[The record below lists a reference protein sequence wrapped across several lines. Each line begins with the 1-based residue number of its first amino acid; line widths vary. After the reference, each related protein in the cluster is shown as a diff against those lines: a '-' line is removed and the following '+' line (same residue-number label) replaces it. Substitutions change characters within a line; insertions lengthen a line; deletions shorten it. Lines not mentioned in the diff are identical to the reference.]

1 MRGARASQS
10 IAQSEASRTEARARI
25 NSAQACVVRGGVALR
40 KPAKNRSRLNGH
52 LVSAPSQSRHFSR
65 GYSSCAKR
73 AGCIAASP
81 TQHSIAIPVPHPTAS
96 AARACLLAG
105 FLAISL
111 AERLEPPLGLDAFM
125 RVPDENPLT
134 AEKVAL
140 GRRLF
145 SDPIL
150 SADRSVSCATCHDPE
165 RAFTDDRPKAVGVYG
180 RTGPR
185 RVPKLVN
192 RGYGRSFFWDG
203 RIPTL
208 EEQVLQPVVNSL
220 EMDLPIAEAVDR
232 LKADGKYREFFVA
245 AFGQPPD
252 KDALANALASYVR
265 TILSGGSRYDR
276 YVAGESEALNER
288 ERLGLEI
295 FRTKGNCVTCHLGP
309 NLTDERFHNTGIG
322 YVDGRF
328 VDDGRFTVTGD
339 PRDHGAFKTPTLR
352 DVALTAPYMHDGSLS
367 TIERVIEDYDRGGT
381 PNPQLDP
388 EIRKLNLA
396 EPEKEA
402 LAAFLRTLTGTI
414 REGLGP
420 SETGE
425 PRLGDR
431 P

>member
-1 MRGARASQS
+1 M
-10 IAQSEASRTEARARI
+10 TEE
-25 NSAQACVVRGGVALR
+25 S
-40 KPAKNRSRLNGH
+40 PT
-52 LVSAPSQSRHFSR
+52 QSRHSSR
-65 GYSSCAKR
+65 GYSSFAKR
-73 AGCIAASP
+73 VGCLFASP
-81 TQHSIAIPVPHPTAS
+81 TEHSIAIPVSDQIAR

-105 FLAISL
+105 FLAICVT
-111 AERLEPPLGLDAFM
+111 EGLEPPLGLDAFM
-125 RVPDENPLT
+125 RVPDDNPLT

-140 GRRLF
+140 GKRLF

-185 RVPKLVN
+185 RVPKLAN

-220 EMDLPIAEAVDR
+220 EMDLPLAEAVDR
-232 LKADGKYREFFVA
+232 LKADGNYPELFTA

-252 KDALANALASYVR
+252 RDALAKALASYVR

-276 YVAGESEALNER
+276 YVAGESEALDQR
-288 ERLGLEI
+288 ERFGLEI

-322 YVDGRF
+322 YADGRF
-328 VDDGRFTVTGD
+328 VDDGRFTVTED
-339 PRDHGAFKTPTLR
+339 PRDRGAFKTPTLR

-367 TIERVIEDYDRGGT
+367 TLERVIEDYDRGGT

-388 EIRKLNLA
+388 EIRKLNLS
-396 EPEKEA
+396 EPEKDA

-414 REGLGP
+414 QEGLAS
-420 SETGE
+420 SETEE

>member
-1 MRGARASQS
+1 M
-10 IAQSEASRTEARARI
+10 
-25 NSAQACVVRGGVALR
+25 
-40 KPAKNRSRLNGH
+40 
-52 LVSAPSQSRHFSR
+52 
-65 GYSSCAKR
+65 
-73 AGCIAASP
+73 
-81 TQHSIAIPVPHPTAS
+81 
-96 AARACLLAG
+96 AG

-220 EMDLPIAEAVDR
+220 EMDLSIVEAVDR
-232 LKADGKYREFFVA
+232 LKADGNYREFFVA

-252 KDALANALASYVR
+252 RDALANALASYVR

-276 YVAGESEALNER
+276 YVAGESEVLNER

-339 PRDHGAFKTPTLR
+339 PRDRGAFKTPTLR

-367 TIERVIEDYDRGGT
+367 TLERVIEDYDRGGT

-388 EIRKLNLA
+388 EIRKLNLS
-396 EPEKEA
+396 EPEKDA

-414 REGLGP
+414 QEGLGP

-425 PRLGDR
+425 PRSGDR